1 MFQLASN
8 DRKISKL
15 FVFSLGN
22 DSSGAGLHANTLSE
36 PEPRKVV
43 VTADNV
49 ENIKRQVGDIARGL
63 EAHENDDKVM
73 FTEVLEQK
81 ENFVMTDNLLRKEVT
96 REPESDEVTA
106 SQKSSATPANVDE
119 LKKAKGQECQANLE
133 MTGNVVESEITTES
147 DKNRSHCNEEVIEVA
162 MVCTT
167 PSEQTVIKMTNDHVG
182 KGFQV
187 KKGEQVG
194 FLNSPENVQ
203 KTTEGKN
210 PCGNEKFKE
219 NNQLDDRSNEE
230 KSPGSM
236 KQGENNE
243 EKIKKDG
250 TFTDAGKKET
260 FGSAGASV
268 SEGRGEQNCFK
279 GPLASGD
286 ISLNAPGEVADVPEE
301 KKLSGNEKSEENNKI
316 DEQSNVKKSA
326 GAVEQSE
333 NENTSAEN
341 NRSKGDVE
349 NNEVTG
355 ADSCSGDGPG
365 GEKTLKEIAAGAGPL
380 AFKDGEK
387 TVMCKHVLLNYV
399 VFFGITR
406 IMKTSYPGSFL
417 RLPVEVHCMRDTVAK
432 RYTEARTCSKMS
444 VNPIVYFLRFKR

>member
-147 DKNRSHCNEEVIEVA
+147 DNNRSLCNEEV
-162 MVCTT
+162 
-167 PSEQTVIKMTNDHVG
+167 S
-182 KGFQV
+182 
-187 KKGEQVG
+187 
-194 FLNSPENVQ
+194 
-203 KTTEGKN
+203 
-210 PCGNEKFKE
+210 
-219 NNQLDDRSNEE
+219 
-230 KSPGSM
+230 
-236 KQGENNE
+236 
-243 EKIKKDG
+243 
-250 TFTDAGKKET
+250 
-260 FGSAGASV
+260 
-268 SEGRGEQNCFK
+268 
-279 GPLASGD
+279 
-286 ISLNAPGEVADVPEE
+286 
-301 KKLSGNEKSEENNKI
+301 NKI

-333 NENTSAEN
+333 NENASAEN